1 MTTRGKIWQTDKQTT
16 YDKATIY
23 LFRTI

>member
-1 MTTRGKIWQTDKQTT
+1 L

-23 LFRTI
+23 LTNWLIVN